1 MKTISTTFFLFI
13 LLLLQHCFAQDS
25 TYINFLVPNTHTKQT
40 DQISTSQFV
49 ETRVISF
56 NLRYDNYNDGENAW
70 NKRKEELLQCLKQEQ
85 CDLYC
90 FQEALVTQ
98 VNFLQDSL
106 GSDFAYYGIGR
117 DDGKTGGEYSPI
129 FYNMHRYKLMNAGT
143 YWLSPRRDTVSRGW
157 DAACNRIVTV
167 VYLYDRKTDKFL
179 TVFNT
184 HFDHIGIIARKH
196 SAEIILDLLDQKPW
210 IESSQTILCG
220 DFNAEESDESIQLL
234 KERLQLAQA
243 FDGIAKG
250 TFNAFDTTQAPRKR
264 IDFIFYHNFP
274 KAGIKTIEQRRRNG
288 LWLSDHLAVEGI
300 LLEEY

>member
-1 MKTISTTFFLFI
+1 MKAISTNSLLFI
-13 LLLLQHCFAQDS
+13 LLLLQHSFAQDS
-25 TYINFLVPNTHTKQT
+25 THIDFLVPKTRTKRT
-40 DQISTSQFV
+40 DQISTPQFV
-49 ETRVISF
+49 ETRVITF

-70 NKRKEELLQCLKQEQ
+70 DKRKVELLHCIQNEN

-90 FQEALVTQ
+90 FQEALISQ
-98 VNFLQDSL
+98 VNFLKDSL
-106 GSDFAYYGIGR
+106 GNDFAYYGIGR

-129 FYNMHRYKLMNAGT
+129 FYNTHRYTLMNAGT

-167 VYLYDRKTDKFL
+167 IYLYDRKVDRYL

-184 HFDHIGIIARKH
+184 HFDHIGVVARKH

-234 KERLQLAQA
+234 KERLQLAKA
-243 FDGIAKG
+243 CDGIAKG
-250 TFNAFDTTQAPRKR
+250 TFNAFDTAQTPTKR
-264 IDFIFYHNFP
+264 IDFIFYYNFS
-274 KAGIKTIEQRRRNG
+274 KAGIKTIERRRSNG

-300 LLEEY
+300 LLEEE